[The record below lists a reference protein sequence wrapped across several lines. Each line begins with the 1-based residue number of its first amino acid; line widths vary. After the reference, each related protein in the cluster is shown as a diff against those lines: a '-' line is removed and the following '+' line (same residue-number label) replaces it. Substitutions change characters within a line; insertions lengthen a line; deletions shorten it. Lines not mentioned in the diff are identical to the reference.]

1 MDSLEVS
8 NQKFQNI
15 LENLPRKWRDLK
27 KEGFHGHEKIKKENI
42 GYYSFKVN
50 QQKAYL
56 FFGGGEIA
64 HKLLKIL
71 VDSLY
76 SQTLEELYVGILNVS
91 HGNYDY
97 EESVKILS
105 KGFFPNLKIC
115 SIGSYDELFNGGMNF
130 TGKLGDVT
138 TLIKKMPKIE
148 ELELLGYFE
157 FKQKMSFLHLK
168 KLTLWSDSDAKGWFP
183 DIPNDIS
190 QETLNNFLLSDL
202 PHLNYL
208 ELFVDD
214 DSTFQFPQLFLDA
227 KTAPKLELMDIE
239 GGFLVGEEER
249 LLKSALADSYNMTR
263 IVSNER

>member
-1 MDSLEVS
+1 MDSLEIS

-15 LENLPRKWRDLK
+15 IENLPPKWRDHE

-42 GYYSFKVN
+42 GYYIFEVN
-50 QQKAYL
+50 RNEAY
-56 FFGGGEIA
+56 FYFGGCKVVHE
-64 HKLLKIL
+64 LLDVLI
-71 VDSLY
+71 DSCY
-76 SQTLEELYVGILNVS
+76 AESIEELYIGILNVS

-105 KGFFPNLKIC
+105 KGFFPNLKIF
-115 SIGSYDELFNGGMNF
+115 SIGSYDELYNGGMNF

-138 TLIKKMPKIE
+138 SLVKRMPKIE

-157 FKQKMSFLHLK
+157 FKQKMNFLHLK
-168 KLTLWSDSDAKGWFP
+168 KLTLWSDSDTKGWFSE
-183 DIPNDIS
+183 IPSDIS
-190 QETLNNFLLSDL
+190 QETLDNFLLSDL
-202 PHLNYL
+202 PQLNYL

-214 DSTFQFPQLFLDA
+214 DSLFQFPQIFLDA

-239 GGFLVGEEER
+239 GGFLVGEEEK

-263 IVSNER
+263 IVSNKS